1 MSNEVSLC
9 MIVKDEEEYLATC
22 LESVKD
28 IVDEVIVVDTGSS
41 DRTVAIAKNFNAKI
55 HYYKWNNSFSD
66 ARNESLKYATKDWI
80 LILDADEELSNDSI
94 EVLKKLLES
103 SLNEDTIYFF
113 ETLSYYG
120 DSIDKTSISINLNP
134 RLFKNNQGTHYEGEI
149 HNQLIYSEKKYGVMC
164 RDIKVY
170 HYGYLNKSIY
180 SKNKKDRNI
189 TLLEEQIRKDP
200 NNAFAHFNLGTEYAR
215 LDDSEKAL
223 QHYYKSYEKFDPRKG
238 YSYLLIFRI
247 AFENCKIKDYETTL
261 KFINIGI
268 EHYPKFTELYFLR
281 SLVYKDMNMPIKQI
295 RELEKCV
302 ELGEA
307 PIQYRCI
314 LGVGDFKAYYE
325 LGNVYFNLKD
335 YETAYNYYEKA
346 INVDFISPI
355 YSIGF
360 ILKNKNTPVD
370 EFKKILE
377 KHLDNYTEAD
387 KVMAEL
393 FYSQGLYKTALEYI
407 IKYEQTGV
415 FTDDMII
422 LKARCLVRTGAFE
435 ECINMENMNGKSDTY
450 VYFLVHKVLS
460 SILTNNYEKALSLIN
475 SVNYETLSDYNKK
488 FIKVYSQCL
497 NIFKGEEASEISN
510 DENEKESLE
519 MILEIC
525 EVLLI
530 NDRYEELKKAVNLL
544 NLISNKVALLELGK
558 LYYNQGFVELGKK
571 EILRSIKEFEV
582 YDRVGLDML
591 MS

>member
-1 MSNEVSLC
+1 

-22 LESVKD
+22 LESAKD
-28 IVDEVIVVDTGSS
+28 IVDEIIVVDTGSS
-41 DRTVAIAKNFNAKI
+41 DRTVAIAKSFNAKI
-55 HYYKWNNSFSD
+55 HYYKWNNSFSE

-80 LILDADEELSNDSI
+80 LILDADEELRNESVENF
-94 EVLKKLLES
+94 KKLLDG

-120 DSIDKTSISINLNP
+120 DSIDKASININLNP

-149 HNQLIYSEKKYGVMC
+149 HNQLIYSEKKYGVIC
-164 RDIKVY
+164 KDIKIY

-180 SKNKKDRNI
+180 TKNKQDRNI
-189 TLLEEQIRKDP
+189 NLLEEQIRKNP
-200 NNAFAHFNLGTEYAR
+200 NNAFAHFNLGTEYSR

-223 QHYYKSYEKFDPRKG
+223 QHYYKSYEKFNPRKG

-247 AFENCKIKDYETTL
+247 AFENYKIKDYETTL

-295 RELEKCV
+295 SELEKCI
-302 ELGEA
+302 ELGES

-314 LGVGDFKAYYE
+314 FGVGDFKAYYE
-325 LGNVYFNLKD
+325 LGNVYFNFKD

-346 INVDFISPI
+346 INIDFISPI
-355 YSIGF
+355 YSIVF
-360 ILKNKNTPVD
+360 ILKNKNTPID
-370 EFKKILE
+370 EIKKILE
-377 KHLDNYTEAD
+377 KLLDNYSEAD

-393 FYSQGLYKTALEYI
+393 FYSQGLYKVALEYI
-407 IKYEQTGV
+407 TKYEQTKV
-415 FTDDMII
+415 LKEEMVI
-422 LKARCLVRTGAFE
+422 LKVRCLVRTGKFE
-435 ECINMENMNGKSDTY
+435 ECINLEDMDIKSKY
-450 VYFLVHKVLS
+450 YIYFLVHKVFS
-460 SILTNNYEKALSLIN
+460 SILTNKNENALKLISSLN
-475 SVNYETLSDYNKK
+475 GEGLSDYNKK
-488 FIKVYSQCL
+488 LIKVYTQCM
-497 NIFKGEEASEISN
+497 NIFMNGEVSEISN
-510 DENEKESLE
+510 DENETECLE

-530 NDRYEELKKAVNLL
+530 NDKFEDLNIAVNLL
-544 NLISNKVALLELGK
+544 NLISNKSALLELGK
-558 LYYNQGFVELGKK
+558 LYYNQGFIELGKT

-582 YDRVGLDML
+582 YDRVGLNML